1 MKKVRLFH
9 RLKDTTTTFSLRQ
22 KLMGSFLIVLLLLA
36 VLSVSDIMKI
46 KQMKQDINDM
56 ANHWMKGTQEIDEF
70 SYMTEHFAK
79 DLLGVHN
86 LVNTS
91 DKSELTLSLNATLA
105 RGDKVLEAYGN
116 TLSGEEDTKNFK
128 VLQGRWADLKTGFET
143 YQKAA
148 NDTEEAAIYA
158 SLVETYN
165 DLQNVSRLMVSF
177 NQKGADASV
186 VENDALY
193 RSTIRNALLMLGFV
207 CLISVLIIWALIRN
221 ISRPVIAASK
231 ALNRIADGDLTVD
244 ELRFK
249 NKDEIGVLVQAVNGL
264 TTQLRTAMMRLQD
277 SSNAVASSS
286 EQLYASSEQNSS
298 ASQQVAEEIQ
308 LIVAEAETQRQGALE
323 CARAMDEIAVGVQR
337 IAETTSEVSDLSAH
351 ASDQAIEGQANINQV
366 TLSMQA
372 LSSAVE
378 GASETIRQLAEHS
391 KNIGQVSQIIGEIA
405 TQTNLLALNAAIE
418 AARAGE
424 SGRGFAVVA
433 GEVRKLASQTEQS
446 VGAIG
451 QVVTS
456 IQTDTHKAVQA
467 IEVGLK
473 EVQQGLQSV
482 NRTEMSL
489 DAIVRSAQEVAGKVQ
504 ETAAAAQQMAAS
516 SEQVAAT
523 VANMENAS
531 KTTAGLAQEVAG
543 ATEEQLASA
552 EEVTSSSQMLAEIA
566 QDLQDIINTYKTK

>member
-1 MKKVRLFH
+1 MQKARIFH
-9 RLKDTTTTFSLRQ
+9 CVTNATTTFSLRQ

-36 VLSVSDIMKI
+36 ALSVSDIMRI
-46 KQMKQDINDM
+46 KQMKLDINDM
-56 ANHWMKGTQEIDEF
+56 ANNWMKGMQQIDDF
-70 SYMTEHFAK
+70 SYLTEHFAK
-79 DLLGVHN
+79 DLLGIHN
-86 LVNTS
+86 LENTS
-91 DKSELTLSLNATLA
+91 DKNELTLSLKATLA
-105 RGDKVLEAYGN
+105 RGDKVLEAYKSS
-116 TLSGEEDTKNFK
+116 LSGEEDSKNFQ
-128 VLQGRWADLKTGFET
+128 VLQGRWADLKKGFDT
-143 YQKAA
+143 YQQAA
-148 NDTEEAAIYA
+148 NATEEAAIYT

-165 DLQNVSRLMVSF
+165 DLQNVSRLMVDF
-177 NQKGADASV
+177 NQKGAAASV
-186 VENDALY
+186 AENDALY
-193 RSTIRNALLMLGFV
+193 ISTIRNAILMLSFV
-207 CLISVLIIWALIRN
+207 CLISILIIWALVRN

-249 NKDEIGVLVQAVNGL
+249 NKDEIGMLVQAVNGM
-264 TTQLRTAMMRLQD
+264 TSQLRAAMMRLQD

-308 LIVAEAETQRQGALE
+308 LIAAEAETQRQGALE

-337 IAETTSEVSDLSAH
+337 IAETTSEVSDLSTH
-351 ASDQAIEGQANINQV
+351 ASEQAIEGQANITQV

-372 LSSAVE
+372 LSTAVE
-378 GASETIRQLAEHS
+378 GANETIRQLAEHS

-473 EVQQGLQSV
+473 EVQQGLLSV
-482 NRTEMSL
+482 SRTEMSL

-552 EEVTSSSQMLAEIA
+552 EEVTSSSQMLAGIA
-566 QDLQDIINTYKTK
+566 QDLQDVINTYKTK